1 MNKGRSNIYIAVLS
15 FLLCAVLALV
25 GCDTADGESYL
36 GFRNGEINANVRGSM
51 AILTDDGYEPSDTV
65 KGICHGVGSD
75 GYAIDFSATVM
86 ISSPDTA
93 DGSESL
99 PRMRVEFTFP
109 DTLKGLIA
117 ARDDKGVYIEFNG
130 VRMEAAGDEYGS
142 LLAIAEAFWAGDSII
157 SVTPRAGGETE
168 IYLGDSE
175 AADSGKTVCIYTFSA
190 SSRLPAKIDVNTDAL
205 RLSFSVEEN

>member
-1 MNKGRSNIYIAVLS
+1 MNKKRSNIYVAVLS

-36 GFRNGEINANVRGSM
+36 GFRNREINANVSGSM
-51 AILTDDGYEPSDTV
+51 AILTDDGYEPSDAV

-75 GYAIDFSATVM
+75 GYAIDFSATVV

-93 DGSESL
+93 DESS

-117 ARDDKGVYIEFNG
+117 ARDDNGVYIDLNG

-142 LLAIAEAFWAGDSII
+142 LLAIAEAFLTGDSII

-168 IYLGDSE
+168 VYLGDSE
-175 AADSGKTVCIYTFSA
+175 ADSSGKTVCIYTFSGG
-190 SSRLPAKIDVNTDAL
+190 SKLPAKIDVNTDAL
-205 RLSFSVEEN
+205 RLSFSVKEN